1 MDLLL
6 GGWQFNTN
14 TFIQS
19 GLPFNVDVSRTPA
32 RIATPGRTAP
42 T

>member
-1 MDLLL
+1 MNLIV

-19 GLPFNVDVSRTPA
+19 GLPFNVTYRNAGADRDTGPN
-32 RIATPGRTAP
+32 RP